1 MRTERATQMGRIAV
15 PPNNNNIDNENNA
28 AAAPPAPPPAATAT
42 ANGTTTTS
50 AKRGKR
56 ALVTMNRNRK
66 TTQVKHRV
74 RSRIAYTSISPAS
87 AINSNLWQRCH
98 VLYLVSAFSSL
109 NSFRRIKNS
118 FSQILLIIAGTFALA
133 WLPYHC
139 YMIGERKKH
148 SVSRTKQLHVSAMSQ
163 KLRTRKKHAEQRA
176 ISKIIQFE
184 PFERS
189 CQNW

>member
-66 TTQVKHRV
+66 TTQVKHR
-74 RSRIAYTSISPAS
+74 SRIASTSISPAS
-87 AINSNLWQRCH
+87 AINSNLW
-98 VLYLVSAFSSL
+98 
-109 NSFRRIKNS
+109 
-118 FSQILLIIAGTFALA
+118 
-133 WLPYHC
+133 
-139 YMIGERKKH
+139 
-148 SVSRTKQLHVSAMSQ
+148 
-163 KLRTRKKHAEQRA
+163 
-176 ISKIIQFE
+176 
-184 PFERS
+184 
-189 CQNW
+189 